1 MSKFNILNLN
11 YKIFIG
17 LLLILLMLP
26 LGYGYYQV
34 QNDLSQIEIECNGFS
49 DFDLNMMT
57 VSAVMHNTVK
67 NPTERE
73 ISIDLIQ
80 YQVFSNN
87 TQVANGTIYELT
99 IPAQTSTTL
108 KNDIEIESGS
118 IVNFLSKEIDQISN
132 PKLIGKVIIHTPYY
146 KEIEAIPI
154 IGSIIGE
161 SKQNLIYIGY
171 GSNNEISSVELD
183 GKIALAK
190 RGEVTFFWKY
200 VNAEVAGAEGII
212 VFNNEPGLFQETI
225 FHYNRHIPI
234 VAISQEDGEEI
245 LQTIENGMTVS
256 VIIEEQKDEL
266 LALIIKGTMTKKFWF
281 VDLNIPF
288 EIPNQCNFNP
298 N

>member
-161 SKQNLIYIGY
+161 SKQNLIYVGY

-183 GKIALAK
+183 GKIALEK

>member
-49 DFDLNMMT
+49 DFDLKVKT

-161 SKQNLIYIGY
+161 SKQNLIYVGY

-183 GKIALAK
+183 GKIALEK

>member
-1 MSKFNILNLN
+1 
-11 YKIFIG
+11 
-17 LLLILLMLP
+17 MLP

-49 DFDLNMMT
+49 DFDLKVKT

-87 TQVANGTIYELT
+87 TQVANGTIHELT

-161 SKQNLIYIGY
+161 SKQNLIYVGY

-183 GKIALAK
+183 GKIALEK

-245 LQTIENGMTVS
+245 LQTIENGM
-256 VIIEEQKDEL
+256 IISIIVEDQKDESPP
-266 LALIIKGTMTKKFWF
+266 LIIKGIITKKFGF
-281 VDLNIPF
+281 INLKTPF

>member
-49 DFDLNMMT
+49 DFDLKVKT

-87 TQVANGTIYELT
+87 TQVANGTIHELT

-161 SKQNLIYIGY
+161 SKQNLIYVGY

-183 GKIALAK
+183 GKIALEK

>member
-1 MSKFNILNLN
+1 
-11 YKIFIG
+11 
-17 LLLILLMLP
+17 MLP

-161 SKQNLIYIGY
+161 SKQNLIYVGY

-183 GKIALAK
+183 GKIALEK